1 MPHSGDMI
9 NREWSPLI
17 MVFEVFEVE
26 VFELSL
32 FGIAM
37 GLKVMNIAQNLKPE
51 IDEKPEKTIPGINY
65 YSET

>member
-1 MPHSGDMI
+1 
-9 NREWSPLI
+9 LI
-17 MVFEVFEVE
+17 MVFEVFEVG